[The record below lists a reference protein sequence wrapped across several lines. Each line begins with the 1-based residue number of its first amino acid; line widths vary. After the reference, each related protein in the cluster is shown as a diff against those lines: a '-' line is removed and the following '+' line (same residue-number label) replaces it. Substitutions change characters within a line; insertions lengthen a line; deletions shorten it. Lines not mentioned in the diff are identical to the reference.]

1 MLKFIPPHISRTS
14 FLVLTAM
21 MLVACLGEGTST
33 GGTASTGTTT
43 GTGGDGGGTIDYPAC
58 VDHSAVFAGSIDG
71 QPFNATI
78 PAQLA
83 SLSQFDNPHYL
94 DISFVESGGI
104 HLIWTED
111 AGPVDPVA
119 VAGTFRFPGETADHA
134 VLSESTM
141 ILGNDVKFDFVTYKR
156 SHLLG
161 CYR

>member
-1 MLKFIPPHISRTS
+1 MSTIATLAHVARGSALTVVIST
-14 FLVLTAM
+14 LT
-21 MLVACLGEGTST
+21 ACLGDGQSTST
-33 GGTASTGTTT
+33 GASDG
-43 GTGGDGGGTIDYPAC
+43 GGDGGVTIDYPAC

-71 QPFNATI
+71 LPFNETI
-78 PAQLA
+78 PAQPA

-94 DISFVESGGI
+94 DISFTESGGI

-119 VAGTFRFPGETADHA
+119 VAGTFRFPGETTDHA